1 MRDEITAAP
10 SRAVGNG
17 SREISVECHR
27 HVGDERAEVMDRIV
41 EAWTSTVGRHGRS
54 VGLDDAR
61 RDYGGLVPH
70 LDVSD
75 DALASCVSC
84 GLCLP
89 HCPTFRVTGDE
100 ALSPR
105 GRIEIMRGLHESRLT
120 FDDDVDRALDT
131 CIQCRGCEP
140 ACPSGVPY
148 GQLIEAAHRA
158 RPVSKRWLRWGLRA
172 LPHRRLVAG
181 GTRVIGALQTIRLAP
196 RRFGRLPWRLGS
208 RLNGS
213 VTSPDVWIFTG
224 CVMDA
229 WYRPVHRALADVL
242 DALGTSYA
250 VTSSGHCCG
259 ALHSHAGWRT
269 EAVRRAEH
277 TMTLFPGSAPI
288 LVDSAGCGAA
298 LKEYGHLLG
307 TDSAAE
313 FATRVRDV
321 HEWLAPR
328 IDELM
333 VTPRDTRPR
342 VIVQDPCHLRHV
354 QRAHQFVRS
363 CLAPFADLVELDDDG
378 VCCGAGGAYSI
389 VEPEMA
395 RRVRDRKIDSIRR
408 ADPDR
413 RLPVASANPGC
424 AQHLASAGCQ
434 VVHPLEIIARALFPE
449 ENP

>member
-1 MRDEITAAP
+1 M
-10 SRAVGNG
+10 
-17 SREISVECHR
+17 
-27 HVGDERAEVMDRIV
+27 
-41 EAWTSTVGRHGRS
+41 
-54 VGLDDAR
+54 
-61 RDYGGLVPH
+61 PH

-120 FDDDVDRALDT
+120 FDDDVARALDT
-131 CIQCRGCEP
+131 CIQCLGCEP

-298 LKEYGHLLG
+298 MKDYGHLLG
-307 TDSAAE
+307 DRVAVAFSA
-313 FATRVRDV
+313 RVLDA
-321 HEWLAPR
+321 HEWLAER
-328 IDELM
+328 IHLIE
-333 VTPRDTRPR
+333 PERPIER
-342 VIVQDPCHLRHV
+342 RSVIVQEPCHLRHV
-354 QRAHQFVRS
+354 QKAHGAMRRVVQSV
-363 CLAPFADLVELDDDG
+363 AEIVDTEDDG
-378 VCCGAGGAYSI
+378 LCCGAGGAYAI
-389 VEPEMA
+389 LEPGMA
-395 RRVRDRKIDSIRR
+395 ADVRRRKLDEIARVD
-408 ADPDR
+408 DGR
-413 RLPVASANPGC
+413 RLTVVSANPGC
-424 AQHLASAGCQ
+424 AQHLGAARVA
-434 VVHPLEIIARALFPE
+434 VVHPLDLVAEAFFGRKQ
-449 ENP
+449 